1 MNRSNHGL
9 LAALGVIAAGAAAAS
24 LAKDSASRSRSAAAI
39 EENDVNKRGSLSV
52 AMRRSLGHERSS
64 GDLSAQIATHIA
76 AARSFNRSSAL
87 LAWSALTDSAIEHYR
102 GSYANPA
109 MFVPLAAGALCLAAG
124 VHGGTD
130 EAPSAHG
137 LRRAIYL
144 AAAGVGIAGT
154 GFHLY
159 NVTKREGGWSWHN
172 LFYGAPLGAPMA
184 LLLSGAL
191 GAVGETLRNE
201 PLEDPRLFGL
211 PAGKALALLCA
222 AGLVGTVGEVALL
235 HFRGSFQHRAMY
247 APVALPPVAAALLAR
262 AALGQPRTRWWTRM
276 WLRMT
281 AALGALGVA
290 FHARGVARY
299 QGGWRNWSQNV
310 LNGPPL
316 PAPPS
321 FTALATAGLAA
332 LRLRETER

>member
-1 MNRSNHGL
+1 MNGSNHGW
-9 LAALGVIAAGAAAAS
+9 LAALGVVALAAAAAS
-24 LAKDSASRSRSAAAI
+24 HSKMNVRRVPHRAGRAENDTRDGAVPAPSQPRHDERSRHVPAS
-39 EENDVNKRGSLSV
+39 
-52 AMRRSLGHERSS
+52 H
-64 GDLSAQIATHIA
+64 IATHIA

-109 MFVPLAAGALCLAAG
+109 MFVPLVAGALCLAAG

-130 EAPSAHG
+130 EAPSTHG

-144 AAAGVGIAGT
+144 TAAGVGIAGT

-159 NVTKREGGWSWHN
+159 NVTKRPGGWSWHN

-191 GAVGETLRNE
+191 GAVGETLRDE

-211 PAGKALALLCA
+211 PAGKALALLSA
-222 AGLVGTVGEVALL
+222 VGLVGTVGEVALL

-247 APVALPPVAAALLAR
+247 APVTVPPVAAALLAR
-262 AALGQPRTRWWTRM
+262 AALGEPRVRWWTRA
-276 WLRMT
+276 WLRVT

-299 QGGWRNWSQNV
+299 HGGWRNWSQNV
-310 LNGPPL
+310 LSGPPL